1 MLQRNIGGGGE
12 GVIDMYT
19 YKSFF
24 YNSMSFSVFAV
35 IMLVRGLL
43 SKITGG
49 YFLDGYAVF
58 LAIAFFVAAFLSR
71 MKVLHLKKMGDRTN
85 DSSNLRFIVFFY
97 LHVFSP
103 IFMYTIIAS
112 KSN

>member
-1 MLQRNIGGGGE
+1 
-12 GVIDMYT
+12 MYT

-58 LAIAFFVAAFLSR
+58 LAIAFFVAAFR
-71 MKVLHLKKMGDRTN
+71 G
-85 DSSNLRFIVFFY
+85 
-97 LHVFSP
+97 
-103 IFMYTIIAS
+103 
-112 KSN
+112 